1 MPSSATDI
9 SEPQLTY
16 TLNQFIALKDVDR
29 IVYRRYSIM
38 QRSLTNK
45 ELLYCIDN
53 VIHTYMDEMKKKRK
67 IVSVTESERIKYAYK
82 PKLLAYDVYGSTELF
97 FILLALNGMCNM
109 KQFDLIERKFFALTP
124 QDCAQFMSDIYN
136 AEGDYLKLNRT
147 SLGVY
152 ES

>member
-38 QRSLTNK
+38 QRSLTNE

-53 VIHTYMDEMKKKRK
+53 VIYTYMDEMKKKRK

>member
-38 QRSLTNK
+38 QRSLTNE

-124 QDCAQFMSDIYN
+124 QDCAQFVSDIYN

>member
-38 QRSLTNK
+38 QRSLTNE

-109 KQFDLIERKFFALTP
+109 KQFALIERKFFALTP

>member
-38 QRSLTNK
+38 QRSLTNE

-136 AEGDYLKLNRT
+136 AEGDYLKINRT
-147 SLGVY
+147 SLEVY

>member
-38 QRSLTNK
+38 QRSLTNE

-82 PKLLAYDVYGSTELF
+82 PKLLAYDVYASTELF

>member
-29 IVYRRYSIM
+29 IVYRRYSII
-38 QRSLTNK
+38 QRSLTNE

>member
-38 QRSLTNK
+38 QRSLTNE

-97 FILLALNGMCNM
+97 FILLALNGMCNI

>member
-38 QRSLTNK
+38 QRSLTNE

-53 VIHTYMDEMKKKRK
+53 VIYTYMDEMKKKRK

-82 PKLLAYDVYGSTELF
+82 PKLLGYDVYGSTELF

>member
-1 MPSSATDI
+1 MPSSATDT

-38 QRSLTNK
+38 QRSLTNE

>member
-38 QRSLTNK
+38 QRSLTNE

-53 VIHTYMDEMKKKRK
+53 IIHTYMDEMKKKRK

>member
-38 QRSLTNK
+38 QRSLTNE

>member
-38 QRSLTNK
+38 QRSLTNE

-124 QDCAQFMSDIYN
+124 QDCAQFISDIYN

>member
-38 QRSLTNK
+38 QRSLTNE

-97 FILLALNGMCNM
+97 FILLALNGMCNV

>member
-38 QRSLTNK
+38 QRSLTNE

-53 VIHTYMDEMKKKRK
+53 VIYTYMDEMKKKRK

-82 PKLLAYDVYGSTELF
+82 PKLLTYDVYGSTELF

>member
-38 QRSLTNK
+38 QRSLTNE

-82 PKLLAYDVYGSTELF
+82 PKILAYDVYGSTELF

>member
-53 VIHTYMDEMKKKRK
+53 VIYTYMDEMKKKRK

>member
-1 MPSSATDI
+1 
-9 SEPQLTY
+9 
-16 TLNQFIALKDVDR
+16 
-29 IVYRRYSIM
+29 
-38 QRSLTNK
+38 
-45 ELLYCIDN
+45 
-53 VIHTYMDEMKKKRK
+53 
-67 IVSVTESERIKYAYK
+67 
-82 PKLLAYDVYGSTELF
+82 
-97 FILLALNGMCNM
+97 M

>member
-38 QRSLTNK
+38 QRSLTNE

-109 KQFDLIERKFFALTP
+109 KQFDLVERKFFALTP